1 MQQRYYTVNYRRN
14 SPPGQAFDT
23 AQRRNSSPRVLKSG
37 KLSERSRAMQK
48 ATSRG
53 KVSEVGSKRQNFKA
67 YSNPERMY
75 FASLARWT
83 ESVQVWS
90 T

>member
-1 MQQRYYTVNYRRN
+1 
-14 SPPGQAFDT
+14 
-23 AQRRNSSPRVLKSG
+23 
-37 KLSERSRAMQK
+37 MQK

-53 KVSEVGSKRQNFKA
+53 KVSEVGSKSQILKA
-67 YSNPERMY
+67 YSKPERMY